1 MGHRGTHRP
10 PLVAAPTVTL
20 TRILLLASVAWL
32 AGFGWF
38 EHQARL
44 KHPAPAHADGIL
56 ALTGGADRIETALR
70 LLDADVAPVL
80 LISGVGRVDLTE
92 LAARAH
98 LDAGRLAPRVTLGHA
113 ATSTLGN
120 AAEVIPWAIQHD
132 IHTLAVVTAGYHMP
146 RALLEI
152 GRTLPGVT
160 LLPVPVIPPAL
171 RQPPDLAT
179 LALLANEYDKLLAAL
194 IGWPR

>member
-1 MGHRGTHRP
+1 MTLIRVL
-10 PLVAAPTVTL
+10 LVAS
-20 TRILLLASVAWL
+20 IGWL

-38 EHQARL
+38 EHQARH
-44 KHPAPAHADGIL
+44 KRPAPAHADGIL

-80 LISGVGRVDLTE
+80 LISGVGRVDLAE
-92 LAARAH
+92 LAARAR
-98 LDAGRLAPRVTLGHA
+98 LDSGRLAARVTLGHA

-120 AAEVIPWAIQHD
+120 AEEVIPWAILHNVR
-132 IHTLAVVTAGYHMP
+132 TLAVVTAGYHMP
-146 RALLEI
+146 RALLEL

-171 RQPPDLAT
+171 RQPRTIAT

-194 IGWPR
+194 VGWPR

>member
-1 MGHRGTHRP
+1 M
-10 PLVAAPTVTL
+10 
-20 TRILLLASVAWL
+20 LLAASIVWL
-32 AGFGWF
+32 AGFSWF
-38 EHQARL
+38 EHQARR
-44 KHPAPAHADGIL
+44 KRPVPAHADGIL

-80 LISGVGRVDLTE
+80 LISGVGRVDLAE

-98 LDAGRLAPRVTLGHA
+98 LDANRLAPRVTLGHA

-120 AAEVIPWAIQHD
+120 AAEVIPWAAQHGVR
-132 IHTLAVVTAGYHMP
+132 TLVVVTAGYHMP

-152 GRTLPGVT
+152 GRTLPGVL

-171 RQPPDLAT
+171 RQTPGMAT
-179 LALLANEYDKLLAAL
+179 LALLANEYDKLLAAGL
-194 IGWPR
+194 GWPR

>member
-1 MGHRGTHRP
+1 M
-10 PLVAAPTVTL
+10 TL
-20 TRILLLASVAWL
+20 IRILLLASVAWL

-146 RALLEI
+146 RALLEL
-152 GRTLPGVT
+152 RRMLPDAEFH
-160 LLPVPVIPPAL
+160 PVAVQPPAL
-171 RQPPDLAT
+171 RRGTDLAT
-179 LALLANEYDKLLAAL
+179 ARVLASEFHKLIAVRLGLAPLLRPEAT
-194 IGWPR
+194 R